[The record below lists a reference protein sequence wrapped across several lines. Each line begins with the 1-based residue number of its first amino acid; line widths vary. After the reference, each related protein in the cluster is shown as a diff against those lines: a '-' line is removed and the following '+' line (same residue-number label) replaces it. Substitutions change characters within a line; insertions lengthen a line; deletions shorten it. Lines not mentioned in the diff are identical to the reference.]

1 MESFILCARYDGGR
15 VAISSALMDTGSN
28 GGNLG
33 GVDFS
38 AAWF

>member
-1 MESFILCARYDGGR
+1 MESFTLCAGYDGGC

-38 AAWF
+38 GAWF